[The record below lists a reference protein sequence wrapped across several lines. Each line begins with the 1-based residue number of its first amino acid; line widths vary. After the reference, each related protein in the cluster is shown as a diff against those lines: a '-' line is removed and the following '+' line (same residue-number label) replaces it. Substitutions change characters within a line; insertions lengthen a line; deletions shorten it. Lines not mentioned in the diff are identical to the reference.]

1 MPAKHKPAKMMN
13 THPAK
18 MVPDQIMKIMKK
30 LKKDHA

>member
-1 MPAKHKPAKMMN
+1 MTCMPAQHK
-13 THPAK
+13 PAK